1 MADIQEIPIESTVG
15 GTNSEQAAEQTV
27 LSTQVPPE
35 TAEEPPKRGRGRPA
49 GAKNKAKPK
58 AAPPAPTTPPAKPK
72 PRPKKKPVEYEESEE
87 SEEEKAPAPR
97 RRAQQAPA
105 ELDRHAL
112 ASDVLSILQQQRFQR
127 SNARRDHYASW
138 FQ

>member
-1 MADIQEIPIESTVG
+1 MADIQEIPIESTVS
-15 GTNSEQAAEQTV
+15 GTTAEPTV
-27 LSTQVPPE
+27 PDVPSTQVPPE

-58 AAPPAPTTPPAKPK
+58 AAPPPPTTPPAKPK
-72 PRPKKKPVEYEESEE
+72 PRPKKKPVEYEESE
-87 SEEEKAPAPR
+87 SAEEKAPAPR
-97 RRAQQAPA
+97 RRAQQAPV
-105 ELDRHAL
+105 EVDRHAL

>member
-1 MADIQEIPIESTVG
+1 MADIQEIPIEPTVP
-15 GTNSEQAAEQTV
+15 V
-27 LSTQVPPE
+27 DVPPTQEAPE

-58 AAPPAPTTPPAKPK
+58 AAPPPPTTPPAKPK
-72 PRPKKKPVEYEESEE
+72 PRPKKKVEYEESEE